1 MTDDNTDYKVRTLL
15 IKLGYSFE
23 ETTPP
28 VYAFAL
34 NLRKAGIDRDRLIQL
49 LTLAFPIEINF

>member
-1 MTDDNTDYKVRTLL
+1 MTDDNSDFKVRTLL

-28 VYAFAL
+28 AYAFAL
-34 NLRKAGIDRDRLIQL
+34 NLKAAGMCQIRIVQL
-49 LTLAFPIEINF
+49 VTLTFPIEINF

>member
-1 MTDDNTDYKVRTLL
+1 MTDNNSDFKVRPLL
-15 IKLGYSFE
+15 ERLGYSFE